1 MSSVASDV
9 VPGSVASAVTPTD
22 TRTLVRR
29 LGWFDGFMLSLTVP
43 AGVMASLGYSIT
55 SLGTWGAAALWG
67 ACALIGIVQNYIF
80 AELSAM
86 FPNKPGGI
94 ALYAHEAWKKYCE
107 PLGAVAAWGYWM
119 GWSLGLAVFGLLI
132 GSLVQSQWFPH
143 ATWTF
148 WDGAVHVG
156 LPQLVA
162 AATIIAVWL
171 LNVFGIK
178 PAVKTNYVLG
188 GLLIVVFAVFMFL
201 PFVTGDFH
209 SSGLTWKLG
218 DAGQSWGGAKL
229 ALVWLFVMGWSGYAT
244 EICATFAPEYREVR
258 RDTVIALRV
267 SAIFALVVFVLLP
280 IGAAGTVGEKVVTAN
295 PVGFYAPV
303 FAQLIGNASGF
314 VIFVLCAALFLS
326 MNSNTADASRAIYGI
341 AKDRMIIRQL
351 DHLNKHHVPGRAM
364 TVDLVVNLALVFFVG
379 NTLGVLF
386 ASNVGYF
393 VCIIVA
399 LTGFLLLRKD
409 RPNANRPIRL
419 RRIWLPI
426 AGFLSIANL
435 VILIVGVLNP
445 GLAGYGGFTDTMIG
459 VGLLSLSIPLWLLRA
474 WQDGVRV
481 RLRAPDSS
489 PEADLETAAVGL
501 ES

>member
-1 MSSVASDV
+1 MSSVSTETPAA
-9 VPGSVASAVTPTD
+9 SVALGADPAT
-22 TRTLVRR
+22 TRALVRR
-29 LGWFDGFMLSLTVP
+29 LGWFDGFILALTVP

-55 SLGTWGAAALWG
+55 SLGAWGAAALWG
-67 ACALIGIVQNYIF
+67 ACALIGLTQNYIF

-86 FPNKPGGI
+86 FPTKPGGI

-132 GSLVQSQWFPH
+132 GGLVQSQWFPH
-143 ATWTF
+143 ATWTM

-156 LPQLVA
+156 LPQLIA
-162 AATIIAVWL
+162 AGTIIAVWL
-171 LNVFGIK
+171 LNVFGIR
-178 PAVKTNYVLG
+178 PAVRVNYAIG
-188 GLLIVVFAVFMFL
+188 ALLVVIFAVFMFV
-201 PFVTGDFH
+201 PFLTGDF
-209 SSGLTWKLG
+209 SSSALTWKLG
-218 DAGQSWGGAKL
+218 STGQSWGGAKL

-244 EICATFAPEYREVR
+244 EICATFAPEYRNVR

-267 SAIFALVVFVLLP
+267 SGIFALIVFVLLP
-280 IGAAGTVGEKVVTAN
+280 LGTAGTVGEKVIAGN

-303 FAQLIGNASGF
+303 FARLIGNASGF
-314 VIFVLCAALFLS
+314 VIFALCAALFLC

-351 DHLNKHHVPGRAM
+351 DHLNKHNVPGRAM
-364 TVDLVVNLALVFFVG
+364 TLDLIVNLALVFFVG

-399 LTGFLLLRKD
+399 LIGFLLLRKD
-409 RPNANRPIRL
+409 RPHADRPIRL
-419 RRIWLPI
+419 RRIWIPI
-426 AGFLSIANL
+426 AWVLSIGNII
-435 VILIVGVLNP
+435 ILIVGVMNP

-459 VGLLSLSIPLWLLRA
+459 VGLLALSIPLWLMRA
-474 WQDGVRV
+474 WQDGGRP
-481 RLRAPDSS
+481 RWRAPEPTLQPDVE
-489 PEADLETAAVGL
+489 PAHVTLDI
-501 ES
+501 

>member
-9 VPGSVASAVTPTD
+9 VAGSVDSVGTPTD

-94 ALYAHEAWKKYCE
+94 ALYAHEAWKRYCE

-143 ATWTF
+143 ATWTV

-156 LPQLVA
+156 LPQLIA
-162 AATIIAVWL
+162 AGTIIAVWL

-201 PFVTGDFH
+201 PFITGDFH
-209 SSGLTWKLG
+209 ASALTWKLG
-218 DAGQSWGGAKL
+218 QAGQSWGGAKL

-267 SAIFALVVFVLLP
+267 SAIFALVVFILLP
-280 IGAAGTVGEKVVTAN
+280 IGAAGTVGEKAVAAN
-295 PVGFYAPV
+295 PVGFYAPA
-303 FAQLIGNASGF
+303 FARLIGNASGF

-364 TVDLVVNLALVFFVG
+364 TLDLVVNLALVFFVG
-379 NTLGVLF
+379 NILGVLF

-409 RPNANRPIRL
+409 RPHANRPIRL

-426 AGFLSIANL
+426 AGLLSIANII
-435 VILIVGVLNP
+435 ILIVGVMNP
-445 GLAGYGGFTDTMIG
+445 GIAGYGDFTDTMIG

-474 WQDGVRV
+474 WQDGVKV
-481 RLRAPDSS
+481 RLRAPVSS
-489 PEADLETAAVGL
+489 LEADLETVPVVHD
-501 ES
+501 